1 MPKQFGE
8 ILKSLAGKAKI
19 KVDNETLKKLLS
31 FTDAAQFELPD
42 EIANAFEQNLLT
54 EESATAHQNV
64 RRKLFAEA
72 LNGVDAE
79 LENYLSDF
87 EFDDAFKTQ
96 FKGIQA
102 NTNEKVR
109 QLKTGL
115 QNQLKAAKEKAKNS
129 GNPNDKAEVEALKG
143 QIADLNK
150 KEAEL
155 KLMHKTEIENLKM
168 QNLNDRKDYT
178 LRSTLS
184 GKSLPKNGLSPDIN
198 ILTAKTLIT
207 QDMAKHGLVFYFD
220 DNGNPVLKQKKDGA
234 EIDYYVDNKPVNFDQ
249 FIDGVLA
256 QNKFV
261 QINDPN
267 PPNPGG
273 GNNPQ
278 PTPGGTPNPTNSTL
292 AAEISS
298 QLEQLGATV

>member
-19 KVDNETLKKLLS
+19 KLDDETLKKLLS

-54 EESATAHQNV
+54 EDSATANTNV
-64 RRKLFAEA
+64 RSKIFAEA

-79 LENYLSDF
+79 LDTMLGDF
-87 EFDDAFKTQ
+87 EFDDAFKTTY
-96 FKGIQA
+96 KGIQK

-109 QLKTGL
+109 KLKAGL
-115 QNQLKAAKEKAKNS
+115 QDQLKAAKEKAKNS
-129 GNPNDKAEVEALKG
+129 GNPNDKAEVDALKA

-150 KEAEL
+150 KQSDRDL
-155 KLMHKTEIENLKM
+155 LHKTELENLKL

-184 GKSLPKNGLSPDIN
+184 GKPLPKNGLSQDIN
-198 ILTAKTLIT
+198 ILTAKTLIN
-207 QDMAKHGLVFYFD
+207 QEMAKHGLVFYFD
-220 DNGNPVLKQKKDGA
+220 DNGNAVLKQKKDGA
-234 EIDYYVDNKPVNFDQ
+234 EIDYYVDNKSVNFDQ

-261 QINDPN
+261 QVNEPN
-267 PPNPGG
+267 PQNPGPV
-273 GNNPQ
+273 NNPQ
-278 PTPGGTPNPTNSTL
+278 PTPGNPTNSTI
-292 AAEISS
+292 AAEIGN
-298 QLEQLGATV
+298 QLAMLGTTV